1 MNANRAK
8 HGDRVR
14 VQYVRLLEDG
24 TATQKHSG
32 RQVLEFFVGSKAV
45 IRGISLGVV
54 GMAHGEEKRLTLE
67 PKDAYGAVHYKLIR
81 KVPRERFRIDLDLG
95 VGKRLIS
102 RGPTSSRRRV
112 RVVAIREA
120 TVVVDGNHP
129 LAGKVLEVELQLVAL
144 ETPSGSAEG
153 PDNQRDSER

>member
-1 MNANRAK
+1 MNVNRAK
-8 HGDRVR
+8 HGDRVC
-14 VQYVRLLEDG
+14 VQYVRLLKDG

-67 PKDAYGAVHYKLIR
+67 PKDAYGAVRRQLIR
-81 KVPRERFRIDLDLG
+81 ELPRERFRTCLDLR

-102 RGPTSSRRRV
+102 HGVTSSRRV
-112 RVVAIREA
+112 RVVEIHET

-129 LAGKVLEVELQLVAL
+129 LAGEVLEVELQLVSL
-144 ETPSGSAEG
+144 VTPSGNAADR
-153 PDNQRDSER
+153 DNQRDDER

>member
-1 MNANRAK
+1 MFPGCSCSRPRESGMNINRAK

-14 VQYVRLLEDG
+14 VQYVRLLKDG
-24 TATQKHSG
+24 TATQMAPG

-67 PKDAYGAVHYKLIR
+67 PKDAYGAVRRQLIR
-81 KVPRERFRIDLDLG
+81 EVPRERFRTCLDLR

-102 RGPTSSRRRV
+102 
-112 RVVAIREA
+112 
-120 TVVVDGNHP
+120 
-129 LAGKVLEVELQLVAL
+129 
-144 ETPSGSAEG
+144 
-153 PDNQRDSER
+153 

>member
-1 MNANRAK
+1 MNVNRAK

-14 VQYVRLLEDG
+14 VQYVRLLKDG

-67 PKDAYGAVHYKLIR
+67 PKDAYGAVRRQLIR
-81 KVPRERFRIDLDLG
+81 EFPRERFRTCLDLR
-95 VGKRLIS
+95 VGKRLVS
-102 RGPTSSRRRV
+102 SGATSSRRRV
-112 RVVAIREA
+112 RVVEVRET

-129 LAGKVLEVELQLVAL
+129 LAGEVLEVELQLVSL
-144 ETPSGSAEG
+144 VTPSGSAAG
-153 PDNQRDSER
+153 PDNDPDGEG